1 MATGWQRNRAGVC
14 AMSAPVR
21 AALYARVS
29 TGHQDHQLQRDAL
42 LRVAEQRGWE
52 TTEYVDTASGSG
64 VKLPER
70 GRMMADAQAGKIDL
84 VACWRFDRFAR
95 STRDLLD
102 ALDSFRKWNVE
113 FISLQE
119 GIDTSTPT
127 GRMMFT
133 IIGALAEFEKALIR
147 ERVQAGVEAARRRG
161 RVLGRPRRAVDVQRA
176 NRLRGEGRGWRS
188 VARVLGVPASTL
200 RRAVAEGCA
209 EIPLE
214 IDAGNTAKTLNTD
227 SPVSGVPKPNDFGT
241 HLAANQHEEEPCDD
255 E

>member
-1 MATGWQRNRAGVC
+1 
-14 AMSAPVR
+14 MSTPVR

-29 TGHQDHQLQRDAL
+29 TGHQDHRLQLDAL
-42 LRVAEQRGWE
+42 RRVAEQRGWE
-52 TTEYVDTASGSG
+52 VVEYIDTASGSG
-64 VKLPER
+64 AKLPER
-70 GRMMADAQAGKIDL
+70 ERLLADAQGGALDV

-102 ALDSFRKWNVE
+102 ALDRFRLWNVE

-133 IIGALAEFEKALIR
+133 VIGALAEFEKALIR
-147 ERVQAGVEAARRRG
+147 ERVQAGVQAARRRG
-161 RVLGRPRRAVDVQRA
+161 KVLGRPKRAVDLQRA
-176 NRLRGEGRGWRS
+176 IRLRGEGRGWRS
-188 VARVLGVPASTL
+188 VARVVGVPVSTL
-200 RRAVAEGCA
+200 RRAVAAGCA

-214 IDAGNTAKTLNTD
+214 NEVGNTAKTFNTD
-227 SPVSGVPKPNDFGT
+227 SPVSGVPKADDFGT
-241 HLAANQHEEEPCDD
+241 PSETEKPEEDPCDG